1 MAEATDRSSLPA
13 TGGPADESPRPYS
26 SVSYLAIGG
35 LIISVA
41 YAGVMAIGAGI
52 ALLNRTPWIL
62 PVWTFVFPL
71 GAALL
76 CWAAR
81 VRIHNSEDSLTGA
94 ALTAWGLWLTL
105 SFGLIYAAYYSA
117 CYLSITGQATTFSDG
132 WFDDLK
138 KDQLDL
144 AYLKSLAP
152 PRPAAD
158 AQLRDRLEL
167 DHNSGPEGKGPFTEF
182 RQSQLVRELEQGGG
196 ADQVQNLGIQSWGYE
211 QGGYQVQ
218 ILYRVTT
225 PSMTSEFLATAFGVE
240 NEESGA
246 RQWYIKNI
254 QPNAQPML
262 TDEGRRMTR
271 LTEDARSFAQNWLND
286 VYNWDWDK
294 AYLDTLPPA
303 ERQEQGKQP
312 RGDAFHSGMK
322 AFRQGNVIRA
332 EPGVFWAS
340 PKEKDKIISGVRG
353 IFGTGKTPERLSLQ
367 GSVPVY
373 HRDADRVTFR
383 FDLTILLPPQ
393 YGVQSQVVVTA
404 DARNGDPT
412 PADWRVESL
421 ELISGKTLTAGAPG
435 PGGSPAAT
443 PALTPQRPH

>member
-1 MAEATDRSSLPA
+1 MTEATDRPNPVSVA
-13 TGGPADESPRPYS
+13 PADVSQRPYS

-41 YAGVMAIGAGI
+41 YVGVMTIGAGI

-94 ALTAWGLWLTL
+94 ALTTWGLWLTL
-105 SFGLIYAAYYSA
+105 SFGLVYAAYYSA
-117 CYLSITGQATTFSDG
+117 CYLSITGQATAFSDG

-138 KDQLDL
+138 KDQLDV

-167 DHNSGPEGKGPFTEF
+167 DHNSGPEGKGAFTDF
-182 RQSQLVRELEQGGG
+182 RQSQLVRQLEQGGG
-196 ADQVQNLGIQSWGYE
+196 PDQVQNLGIQSWGYE

-218 ILYRVTT
+218 ILYRMTT
-225 PSMTSEFLATAFGVE
+225 PSMTSEFLVTAFGVE

-254 QPNAQPML
+254 QPNAQPLL
-262 TDEGRRMTR
+262 TDEGRRMTH

-294 AYLDTLPPA
+294 AYLDTLSPA
-303 ERQEQGKQP
+303 DRKNQAAELKRPLKERSK
-312 RGDAFHSGMK
+312 AFQNGYG
-322 AFRQGNVIRA
+322 AFRQGDDVIR
-332 EPGVFWAS
+332 
-340 PKEKDKIISGVRG
+340 
-353 IFGTGKTPERLSLQ
+353 
-367 GSVPVY
+367 
-373 HRDADRVTFR
+373 
-383 FDLTILLPPQ
+383 
-393 YGVQSQVVVTA
+393 
-404 DARNGDPT
+404 PT
-412 PADWRVESL
+412 PAFFGPLRKRRTRSLAAFAAFSGVE
-421 ELISGKTLTAGAPG
+421 KPRTAFPYKGVCP
-435 PGGSPAAT
+435 STTAT
-443 PALTPQRPH
+443 RIR